1 MAASVTQLHTR
12 RVLPVMRHVLNLQK
26 NPSQKVS
33 DIRWWRLLSMTA
45 AHRKSPQSRRRSTR
59 MYTDPAHT
67 KFALAVGG
75 LARARPGLALAQ
87 PT

>member
-1 MAASVTQLHTR
+1 
-12 RVLPVMRHVLNLQK
+12 
-26 NPSQKVS
+26 
-33 DIRWWRLLSMTA
+33 
-45 AHRKSPQSRRRSTR
+45 

-75 LARARPGLALAQ
+75 LARARPGLALAR